1 MTNTC
6 HLISSGI
13 AGSLSKMAC
22 IVRLPWCTAAVQAV
36 RDRMLGSTVSMWLGV
51 CLILVPAK
59 FPEGFWPRIQSRSTN
74 DAFSA
79 IGSLLKRRLLEGLVR
94 NVPSCDFSHSY
105 EMFDNVMFVLELGI
119 LFGIEYA

>member
-1 MTNTC
+1 
-6 HLISSGI
+6 
-13 AGSLSKMAC
+13 
-22 IVRLPWCTAAVQAV
+22 
-36 RDRMLGSTVSMWLGV
+36 MLGNTVSVQLGV

-59 FPEGFWPRIQSRSTN
+59 FPEVFWPRIQSLSTN

-79 IGSLLKRRLLEGLVR
+79 IGSLLQRRLLEGLVR

-105 EMFDNVMFVLELGI
+105 EKSDNAKFVLELKI